1 MRKAICT
8 INPCKMKTAKQL
20 WFAGLVLLIV
30 GCAGANYRPLI
41 DNRGGAVDAN
51 RYESD
56 LRECQQ
62 YAAQTAGA
70 GDKAVIGAVAGA
82 LFGAVLAAA
91 AGSNYDRG
99 ATARVGALTGAV
111 GGGAQGENDQR
122 SIIRRC
128 LAGRGYSV
136 LQ

>member
-1 MRKAICT
+1 
-8 INPCKMKTAKQL
+8 MKNECGKCL
-20 WFAGLVLLIV
+20 SVILIFLV
-30 GCAGANYRPLI
+30 GCAGANYRPMI
-41 DNRGGAVDAN
+41 DMRGGSVDAN

-62 YAAQTAGA
+62 YASQTAGA
-70 GDKAVIGAVAGA
+70 ADKAVVGAVAGA

-99 ATARVGALTGAV
+99 ATARVGAVTGAV